1 MNKREFVLPVEICP
15 ICGAKGTFQVFG
27 RIDDI
32 PYFGET
38 METLAACSSCNFKHA
53 NVSHLGEHEGARYE
67 FLIKSEEDMKVRV
80 IRSSTGTIKIPGLGV
95 TISPGPGS
103 QGYITNIEGVLNRI
117 KDVLTS
123 LIDSAPSTKRS
134 LVEKKLRKIEEI
146 TRGRAKA
153 KIILMDP
160 YGHSAIID
168 KRSKRRALTVKEIK
182 GLTSLS

>member
-1 MNKREFVLPVEICP
+1 MKREFLLPVEICP

-38 METLAACSSCNFKHA
+38 METLATCSSCNFKHSE
-53 NVSHLGEHEGARYE
+53 VTHLGEREGMRYE
-67 FLIKSEEDMKVRV
+67 FLISSEEDMKVRV

-123 LIDSAPSTKRS
+123 TIESVPPPKRK
-134 LVEKKLRKIEEI
+134 VAERKLKKIEEMI
-146 TRGRAKA
+146 QGRAKA

-168 KRSKRRALTVKEIK
+168 KRSKKRRLTRKEIMA
-182 GLTSLS
+182 LTSLP

>member
-1 MNKREFVLPVEICP
+1 MMKREFVLPVEFCP
-15 ICGAKGTFQVFG
+15 ICGAKGSFQVFG

-38 METLAACSSCNFKHA
+38 METLATCSRCHFKHSE
-53 NVSHLGEHEGARYE
+53 VTHLGEHEGSRYE
-67 FLIKSEEDMKVRV
+67 FLITSEEDMKVRV

-103 QGYITNIEGVLNRI
+103 QGYITNVEGVLNRI
-117 KDVLTS
+117 KEVLTYAIES
-123 LIDSAPSTKRS
+123 SPSPKRR
-134 LVEKKLRKIEEI
+134 VAERKLKKIEEMI
-146 TRGRAKA
+146 QGRARA

-168 KRSKRRALTVKEIK
+168 RRSKKRKLTKGEIK
-182 GLTSLS
+182 SLTSLP

>member
-1 MNKREFVLPVEICP
+1 MEICP

-38 METLAACSSCNFKHA
+38 METLATCSSCNFKHSD
-53 NVSHLGEHEGARYE
+53 VTHLGEHEGTRYD

-103 QGYITNIEGVLNRI
+103 QGYITNIEGVLNRV

-123 LIDSAPSTKRS
+123 LIESAPAARRK
-134 LVEKKLRKIEEI
+134 LAEKKLRKIEEI
-146 TRGRAKA
+146 TQGRARA

-160 YGHSAIID
+160 FGHSAIID
-168 KRSKRRALTVKEIK
+168 SRSKKRKLTRKEIEA
-182 GLTSLS
+182 LTSLS